1 MITQPGSIRTVPLEQ
16 TAPPILERDKKMAAL
31 VKALAKLLQDHASL
45 IYGSAGIYYRLNEQ
59 SEAMMD
65 VLAADMK
72 VDWYDYDFPLEIKR
86 AIIQSAVNVHK
97 SKGTRGAIATAISAI
112 YDKAVIEEW
121 FEYEGQPYRF
131 RLRIDISE
139 DEITSE
145 KHQRVL
151 ENIKYYKNVRS
162 IFEGAVYFMDRAA
175 TNHIYAGVAIRARK
189 QIDVSC
195 AVPVLIEIQYLA
207 DENAD
212 LLADENGNVL
222 ACDD

>member
-1 MITQPGSIRTVPLEQ
+1 MSNDTVS
-16 TAPPILERDKKMAAL
+16 RDSLMHVFPEVLRRNPKIE
-31 VKALAKLLQDHASL
+31 ALAQVISDYLAGAFSDTEKCN
-45 IYGSAGIYYRLNEQ
+45 IYANIDALPES
-59 SEAMMD
+59 
-65 VLAADMK
+65 VLDILAYDLK
-72 VDWYDYDFPLEIKR
+72 VDWYDYDYSIEEKRQTIKG
-86 AIIQSAVNVHK
+86 ALSVHK
-97 SKGTRGAIATAISAI
+97 RIGTRYSLRTAISAI
-112 YDKAVIEEW
+112 YPEIEVQEW
-121 FEYEGQPYRF
+121 FEYNGQPYRF

-162 IFEGAVYFMDRAA
+162 IFEGAVYFMDRAE
-175 TNHIYAGVAIRARK
+175 TNHIYTGVAIMVMK
-189 QIDVSC
+189 QLDVSC
-195 AVPVLIEIQYLA
+195 AVPVLVEIYYLM